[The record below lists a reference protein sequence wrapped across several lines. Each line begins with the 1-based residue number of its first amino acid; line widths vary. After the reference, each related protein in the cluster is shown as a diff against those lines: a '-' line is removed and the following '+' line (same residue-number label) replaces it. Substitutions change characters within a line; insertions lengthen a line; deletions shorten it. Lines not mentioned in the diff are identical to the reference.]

1 MKWVMEIYSLGIIV
15 LGLFCVLK
23 AEWVA
28 MKISKINNEL
38 PLWRHFG
45 GKHIRVSKRFVVIIG
60 VGLLL
65 LGIWVLVMIA
75 MGKVKEF

>member
-1 MKWVMEIYSLGIIV
+1 
-15 LGLFCVLK
+15 
-23 AEWVA
+23 

-45 GKHIRVSKRFVVIIG
+45 GKHIRVSKRFVVIKG